1 MYFVDDADAQNWTRI
16 VLFHAVE
23 HADPVLLWG
32 EPVDPSI
39 DVGLAISSQPPKAV
53 TVNVWKMNNPEDED
67 AHSTGEI
74 LTIKTLFC
82 PIDTKRPQQA
92 EFRAQHHGPYD
103 TVSIKRSYSA
113 SPGSS

>member
-53 TVNVWKMNNPEDED
+53 TVNVWK
-67 AHSTGEI
+67 TRGRG
-74 LTIKTLFC
+74 
-82 PIDTKRPQQA
+82 RPFDWRDLDHQ
-92 EFRAQHHGPYD
+92 D
-103 TVSIKRSYSA
+103 SLLSD
-113 SPGSS
+113 